1 MNRIEFLEMGLI
13 GKRKVLLG
21 RRCIY
26 IIYAD
31 RWVWEGKGNVV
42 GSMMYLVVNV

>member
-1 MNRIEFLEMGLI
+1 MTRIEFLEMGLI

-31 RWVWEGKGNVV
+31 RWVWEGERQYCWINDVFG
-42 GSMMYLVVNV
+42 G